1 MPYSY
6 FITICFFAN
15 EIFNNEDKVKEY
27 INSISKI
34 DETLPMLKICVGY
47 LTDWENSWYITMN
60 RENMYQPTPREGQ
73 LDRLTQNEFI
83 FSTTEEKTTHLIIDF
98 KFYFDTLSVLF
109 HKIIIKFYE
118 EGELFCLI

>member
-1 MPYSY
+1 
-6 FITICFFAN
+6 
-15 EIFNNEDKVKEY
+15 
-27 INSISKI
+27 
-34 DETLPMLKICVGY
+34 
-47 LTDWENSWYITMN
+47 MN